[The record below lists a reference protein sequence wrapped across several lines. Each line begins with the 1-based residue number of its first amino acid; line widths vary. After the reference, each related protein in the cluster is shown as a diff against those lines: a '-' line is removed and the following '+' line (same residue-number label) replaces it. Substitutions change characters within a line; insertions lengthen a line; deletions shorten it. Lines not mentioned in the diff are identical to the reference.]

1 MQDKSKVPPMP
12 LLNTNHFTC
21 DFKDEKGVQC
31 DVDFYYDPGRTGAGP
46 PVWDPGTQARLNKI
60 VAVVYPLTNF
70 TTFYCCDDHATRA
83 IETGQHLPPLPSK
96 VVAEGSDASVK
107 AAAAGARA
115 VAQMKAP
122 LVKPS

>member
-1 MQDKSKVPPMP
+1 MP

-21 DFKDEKGVQC
+21 DFKNEKGVQC
-31 DVDFYYDPGRTGAGP
+31 DVDFYYDPGRQGAPP

-60 VAVVYPLTNF
+60 VAVTYPLTSF

-96 VVAEGSDASVK
+96 IAPATEADLN
-107 AAAAGARA
+107 AAKRGMKIVEDMRGAR
-115 VAQMKAP
+115 
-122 LVKPS
+122 PS